1 VRSETKPEQRRGRG
15 IALGAIAL
23 AAVLAVPIAAWLARR
38 GTPRVAEGGSAAGV
52 LPRGRH
58 DVFLITVDTLRA
70 DRLPAYGY
78 GGIAAPA
85 FDGLARE
92 AVRFTSAA
100 TAVPFTLPAH
110 SSIMTGA
117 YPPRHGVRENV
128 GYSLD
133 PALPTLAE
141 VLGGA
146 GWATGGFVSAFVL
159 DGRWGIGRGF
169 ATYFDDFDLRGMERA
184 DLGSVQRDGA
194 ETIAAAVDWLDGKGA
209 GPAPRR
215 PVFLWLHLFEP
226 HDPYTPPEPYRS
238 RYPGRPYDGEVAY
251 ADALVGRFRAALAER
266 GLWNDSLTIVTGDHG
281 EGLGDHGE
289 AFHGFF
295 VYDSTVRVPLF
306 VRLPGGAGGGR
317 VVDAA
322 VSHVDLLPT
331 VLDLV
336 GVAPPAGVHGRSLAP
351 LLAGDGGSGGAADGG
366 GSDPTGSG
374 RGGDGDGGGERGRG
388 GERDGAGEPVVYSE
402 SLYPLLHYGW
412 APLRAVRAGGL
423 KLIAAPRPE
432 LYDLAAD
439 PGEVR
444 DLTAAR
450 RPEARAL
457 LRRLAAL
464 REEIER
470 GAPAPA
476 AEPAALDEEALEQLR
491 ALGYVAGRGG
501 VDLAA
506 EDDAERADPKDKIAL
521 HRLIMAAQS
530 AIGGGDEAAAAAR
543 LAEVLA
549 QDPGIVDAHQ
559 MLGNVAARAGRHEE
573 AIGHFSAA
581 LALDP
586 EHRAALFGM
595 AAAYRGQGR
604 EEEALVGFR
613 RLLALNPRDAK
624 AALATAELL
633 VAAGAR
639 GEALAALEAAAAG
652 GSPPAVL
659 LNQLGELLVLEGRA
673 GAARARFA
681 AAIAANPEFALPR
694 FNLAVLD
701 EEAGDLPAAAA
712 GYRRAIE
719 LAPRYHQAQFNLGRL
734 AARTGDRETAEKQLA
749 AAIASDP
756 DLVQAYHHLGK
767 LLMDRGDLARAE
779 ELVRAGLAR
788 DPDGR
793 AGPLGWYVLADLLN
807 RTDRPAAAAEAA
819 RRGRA
824 LETAAHGVAG
834 ADLAHRAS
842 PSPGPP

>member
-1 VRSETKPEQRRGRG
+1 MPSDRKKPKQRPAGRV
-15 IALGAIAL
+15 AL
-23 AAVLAVPIAAWLARR
+23 AAVALAVVAGALLAGWLWRR
-38 GTPRVAEGGSAAGV
+38 GAPASGEPETAAAPAAGAGTEA
-52 LPRGRH
+52 LPRGRR

-78 GGIAAPA
+78 AGIEAPA
-85 FDGLARE
+85 FDALARE
-92 AVRFTSAA
+92 GVRFTSAA

-110 SSIMTGA
+110 SSIMTGC

-141 VLGGA
+141 TLAGA
-146 GWATGGFVSAFVL
+146 GWATAGFVSAFVL

-169 ATYFDDFDLRGMERA
+169 GTYFDDFDLGGMERA

-194 ETIAAAVDWLDGKGA
+194 ETVAAAVAWLD
-209 GPAPRR
+209 RR
-215 PVFLWLHLFEP
+215 TAEPIFLWLHLFEP

-251 ADALVGRFRAALAER
+251 ADALVGRFRAALEER
-266 GLWNDSLTIVTGDHG
+266 GLFEDSLVIVTADHG

-295 VYDSTVRVPLF
+295 VYDSTVRVPLI

-317 VVDAA
+317 AVGAA

-336 GVAPPAGVHGRSLAP
+336 GVPPPAGVHGRSLTP
-351 LLAGDGGSGGAADGG
+351 LLAGADG
-366 GSDPTGSG
+366 D
-374 RGGDGDGGGERGRG
+374 DGDGGDGSAGG
-388 GERDGAGEPVVYSE
+388 GERAVYSE

-412 APLRAVRAGGL
+412 APLRALRSGGL
-423 KLIAAPRPE
+423 KLIAAPRAE
-432 LYDLAAD
+432 LYDLAGD
-439 PGEVR
+439 PGEQA
-444 DLTAAR
+444 DLTSSR

-457 LRRLAAL
+457 MRRLAEL
-464 REEIER
+464 RERIER
-470 GAPAPA
+470 DAPAPA
-476 AEPAALDEEALEQLR
+476 AETAALDETALEQLR

-501 VDLAA
+501 VDLDD
-506 EDDAERADPKDKIAL
+506 EDDAERADPKDKVAL

-530 AIGGGDEAAAAAR
+530 AVGGGDEEAAAAR
-543 LAEVLA
+543 LREVLA

-559 MLGNVAARAGRHEE
+559 MLGNVAARAGRPAE
-573 AIGHFSAA
+573 AVGHFRDA

-586 EHRAALFGM
+586 EHRAALFGL
-595 AAAYRGQGR
+595 AAAYRAEGR

-633 VAAGAR
+633 VAPGER
-639 GEALAALEAAAAG
+639 GEALAVLEAAAEG
-652 GSPPAVL
+652 GSPPAVV
-659 LNQLGELLVLEGRA
+659 LNQLGELLALEGRSA
-673 GAARARFA
+673 EARRRFEAAT
-681 AAIAANPEFALPR
+681 AANPEFALPR
-694 FNLAVLD
+694 FNLAVLL
-701 EEAGDLPAAAA
+701 EEAGDAA
-712 GYRRAIE
+712 GAAERYREAIE
-719 LAPRYHQAQFNLGRL
+719 RAPRYHQAQFNLGRL
-734 AARTGDRETAEKQLA
+734 YARMGDRAGAEGLLA
-749 AAIASDP
+749 AALESDP

-767 LLMDRGDLARAE
+767 LLMERGELARAE

-807 RTDRPAAAAEAA
+807 RTGRPAEAAEAA

-824 LETAAHGVAG
+824 LEAAARDRRAAAEGVAEG
-834 ADLAHRAS
+834 A
-842 PSPGPP
+842 G